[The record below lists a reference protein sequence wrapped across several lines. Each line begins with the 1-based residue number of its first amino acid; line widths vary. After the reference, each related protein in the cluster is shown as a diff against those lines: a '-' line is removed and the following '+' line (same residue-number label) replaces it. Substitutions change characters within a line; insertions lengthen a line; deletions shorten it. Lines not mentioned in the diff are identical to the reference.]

1 MMELLIQSVITK
13 WYLLVKTGDLVKF
26 AKFPHTELHKS
37 DLSGL
42 IIDGPYVRAEKM
54 SLHVV
59 DIMWNKPRPQT
70 RGMPVSITWE
80 YVDELELI
88 SESR

>member
-1 MMELLIQSVITK
+1 M
-13 WYLLVKTGDLVKF
+13 KTGDLIRF

-42 IIDGPYVRAEKM
+42 IVDGPYVRAETM

-59 DIMWNKPRPQT
+59 DVMWNRMRPQT
-70 RGMPVSITWE
+70 RGQSISITWE
-80 YVDELELI
+80 YVDELEI
-88 SESR
+88 VSEGR

>member
-1 MMELLIQSVITK
+1 M
-13 WYLLVKTGDLVKF
+13 KTGDLVKF

-42 IIDGPYVRAEKM
+42 IIDGPYVR
-54 SLHVV
+54 SDHRPLHIV
-59 DIMWNKPRPQT
+59 DIMWNKARPQT

>member
-1 MMELLIQSVITK
+1 M
-13 WYLLVKTGDLVKF
+13 KTGDLVKL

-59 DIMWNKPRPQT
+59 DVLWNQMRPQT
-70 RGMPVSITWE
+70 RGISIAITWE
-80 YVDELELI
+80 YVDELEVI
-88 SESR
+88 NESR

>member
-1 MMELLIQSVITK
+1 MVLLIQSVIMK
-13 WYLLVKTGDLVKF
+13 WSPLVKTGDLVKL

-59 DIMWNKPRPQT
+59 DVLWKQMRPQT
-70 RGMPVSITWE
+70 RGISIAITWE
-80 YVDELELI
+80 YVDELEVI
-88 SESR
+88 NESR

>member
-1 MMELLIQSVITK
+1 M
-13 WYLLVKTGDLVKF
+13 KTGDLVKF
-26 AKFPHTELHKS
+26 SKFPHTALHKS

-54 SLHVV
+54 PLHVV
-59 DIMWNKPRPQT
+59 DVMWNQMRPQT
-70 RGMPVSITWE
+70 RGNPIAITWE